1 MANTLPLS
9 TIDVPPRPSTADQV
23 FDALCAQILSLELP
37 PGAKLSEVD
46 VARAIGVSR
55 QPVRD
60 AFYRL
65 SKLGF
70 LLIRPQRATTV
81 TLISAKDVERARFIR
96 TALEVE
102 TVRKAVANL
111 SDDSIAALEKI
122 ITEQDAAIN
131 AGDKALFHR
140 LDDAFHREIC
150 ARAGVE
156 FVWTLIAENKGH
168 MDRVRMLSL
177 SFASRGAW
185 DDHVRIVQALKDRSE
200 DKAVAAIRTHLSR
213 INEQIARV
221 RDMNHD
227 WFADE

>member
-1 MANTLPLS
+1 MSKPLSLS
-9 TIDVPPRPSTADQV
+9 TIDVQARPSTADQV
-23 FDALCAQILSLELP
+23 FEALCAQILSLELP
-37 PGAKLSEVD
+37 PGTRLSEVD

-65 SKLGF
+65 SRLGF

-81 TLISAKDVERARFIR
+81 TLISARDVERARFIR

-102 TVRKAVANL
+102 TIRKAVANL
-111 SDDSIAALEKI
+111 SDDSIAALDKI
-122 ITEQDAAIN
+122 ITEQAVAID

-150 ARAGVE
+150 ARAGAG

-177 SFASRGAW
+177 SFASRAAW
-185 DDHVRIVQALKDRSE
+185 DDHVSLVQALKDRSE
-200 DKAVAAIRTHLSR
+200 DMAVAVLRRHLSR
-213 INEQIARV
+213 INEQIEII

-227 WFADE
+227 WFAHE